1 MALSERFKK
10 ILDEIEAGRIPEVEW
25 ELSEEEK
32 KFLFGKA
39 RDYRAEAEYFSSSK
53 YYTFA
58 SGIEGAFER
67 RKKMK
72 TYTTALS
79 NASNSVKDFAIR
91 TVACAS
97 NEDEVWVDIDAINDG
112 YRQLPNESIPER
124 KDLSNLIKKAIDRGA
139 SMLHLI

>member
-1 MALSERFKK
+1 
-10 ILDEIEAGRIPEVEW
+10 
-25 ELSEEEK
+25 
-32 KFLFGKA
+32 
-39 RDYRAEAEYFSSSK
+39 
-53 YYTFA
+53 
-58 SGIEGAFER
+58 
-67 RKKMK
+67 MK

-112 YRQLPNESIPER
+112 YRQLPNESIQER